1 MKISRICR
9 YCGGKVELVPAR
21 RIYGEAVKRLG
32 LEDESIYRA
41 LLNHLK
47 DKEPAYYYTDVL
59 VPNGKTLKDFIR

>member
-1 MKISRICR
+1 M
-9 YCGGKVELVPAR
+9 E
-21 RIYGEAVKRLG
+21 
-32 LEDESIYRA
+32 YRE